1 MRSSKLVSGL
11 KLKAEAPCLMEKLME
26 KGLVIAPEYK
36 HDLFML
42 TAKVRESRC

>member
-1 MRSSKLVSGL
+1 
-11 KLKAEAPCLMEKLME
+11 MEKLMD